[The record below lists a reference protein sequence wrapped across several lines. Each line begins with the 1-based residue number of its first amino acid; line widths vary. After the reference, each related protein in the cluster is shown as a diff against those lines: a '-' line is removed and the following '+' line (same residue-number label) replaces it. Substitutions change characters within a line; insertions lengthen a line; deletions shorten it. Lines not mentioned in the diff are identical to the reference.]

1 MVPNLATH
9 PISCLYFLLRSISI
23 VRNISSYNCKY
34 YLKIEQALYI
44 NVKNLIC
51 THNKIIQFSL
61 FHCNF
66 CGRSSLTELQPQPC
80 NIFTKDAL
88 AQVFSCEFC
97 EIRNITFFTEHLRW
111 LFLLQS
117 PCGHFLHRLKYIVF
131 FFFKTVTS
139 FVLSRKNILVVIS
152 IFSQFAPICA
162 PQKIQNTPLQVLR
175 RLLDQ
180 YYQR

>member
-23 VRNISSYNCKY
+23 VRNISSHNCKY
-34 YLKIEQALYI
+34 YLKIEEALHI

-131 FFFKTVTS
+131 FFSK
-139 FVLSRKNILVVIS
+139 L
-152 IFSQFAPICA
+152 
-162 PQKIQNTPLQVLR
+162 LQVLR
-175 RLLDQ
+175 CPEKIFSQLYRFFLSSRQFVRPKIFKTHLS
-180 YYQR
+180 RF

>member
-34 YLKIEQALYI
+34 YLKIEEALYI

-66 CGRSSLTELQPQPC
+66 CGRSSPTELQPQPC

-131 FFFKTVTS
+131 FFQNCYKFCAVQKKY
-139 FVLSRKNILVVIS
+139 SRSYIDFFLVR
-152 IFSQFAPICA
+152 ANLCA
-162 PQKIQNTPLQVLR
+162 PKSSKHTSPGFEAVA
-175 RLLDQ
+175 
-180 YYQR
+180 